1 MYGVKCGGDTMN
13 IRERIEEQEYKIL
26 SSFASKSREAIRA
39 KDEEACEFRT
49 AFQRDRDRLI
59 HSKAFRRLKHKTQ
72 VYISPGDHYRMRMT
86 HSLEVSQISR
96 TIARGLML
104 NEDLTEAIALGHD
117 VGHTPFGHV
126 GEYAL
131 REIIGRYHHNE
142 QSLRVVEHLERNGR
156 GLNLTLEVK
165 DGIVNHTGL
174 NKPFTLEGNVVRI
187 GDRIAYLCHD
197 YDDGIRAGMI
207 RVADL
212 PEKVAKTLGTN
223 PSNMITVMVSDMIQA
238 SEGRDEIHI
247 SAKVKNAMDEFRE
260 FMFRK
265 VYHST
270 DLEPDRKKAKYII
283 HKLYEYFTLHPES
296 LPREFLE
303 RESIWGLEI
312 TIVDYIAGLTDS
324 YAVHL
329 FEELFI
335 PAKWIAR

>member
-1 MYGVKCGGDTMN
+1 MN
-13 IRERIEEQEYKIL
+13 IRERIEGQEYEML
-26 SSFASKSREAIRA
+26 SSFASKSRVA
-39 KDEEACEFRT
+39 KREKEEEPCEFRT
-49 AFQRDRDRLI
+49 AFQRDRDRII

-104 NEDLTEAIALGHD
+104 NEDLTEAISLGHD

-131 REIIGRYHHNE
+131 REIIGHYNHNE
-142 QSLRVVEHLERNGR
+142 QSLRVVEHLERSGK

-165 DGIVNHTGL
+165 DGILNHTGT
-174 NKPFTLEGNVVRI
+174 NKPFTLEGNIVRI

-197 YDDGIRAGMI
+197 YDDGIRAGMV
-207 RVADL
+207 RAVDL
-212 PEKVAKTLGTN
+212 PEEVAKILGVN
-223 PSNMITVMVSDMIQA
+223 PSSMITVMVSDMIKA
-238 SEGRDEIHI
+238 SEGQNEIRI
-247 SAKVKNAMDEFRE
+247 SATVKNAMEEFRE

-265 VYHST
+265 IYHSV
-270 DLEPDRKKAKYII
+270 DLEADRKKAKFII
-283 HKLYEYFTLHPES
+283 HKLYEYFTLHSER
-296 LPREFLE
+296 LPQEFLE
-303 RESIWGLEI
+303 RESIWGLEV
-312 TIVDYIAGLTDS
+312 TIADYIAGLTDI